1 MWIFY
6 ILLILNTVG
15 FIKLIYDVKRFKM
28 CRKAKKI
35 GVCYHFN
42 NLEWDFVCICCP
54 CEKKFTDEDIKKMKK
69 KIDEFCQ

>member
-6 ILLILNTVG
+6 ILLILNAVG
-15 FIKLIYDVKRFKM
+15 FINLIYDDVKRFKM
-28 CRKAKKI
+28 CRKAKKK

-54 CEKKFTDEDIKKMKK
+54 CEKKFTEEERKQIRE
-69 KIDEFCQ
+69 KIDKLY